1 MHFIS
6 GDIKSNGRL
15 IIGHV
20 ISAAACVR
28 SGGAGNGKKQYP
40 WLKNNRPNLWIAFC
54 RQRTEREG
62 ESSVGVEFSWCANN
76 LCGILMLPLAEKP
89 EY

>member
-1 MHFIS
+1 MPFIS
-6 GDIKSNGRL
+6 DIKLLATSFL
-15 IIGHV
+15 QQL
-20 ISAAACVR
+20 A